1 MYVGTNNK
9 KEISTYFSTD
19 HKRQFFS
26 IKGQGQKIGVLA
38 QITTNNST
46 TTERQVKVS

>member
-1 MYVGTNNK
+1 VLTQIIINK
-9 KEISTYFSTD
+9 VQDVLAQIM
-19 HKRQFFS
+19 RQFFS